1 MANPNP
7 KPPPKHSRFKKGQ
20 SGNPEGGRAHNP
32 AIKALR
38 KITIESYREIIE
50 LVLTSD
56 VRKIK
61 AIAEDPKSTGLQVGI
76 AVAFMK
82 AIKNGDYTVIER
94 IAERIVGKI
103 PDEIK
108 IQPMTVNQKVTV
120 IDKTALA
127 KALLELEEEV

>member
-7 KPPPKHSRFKKGQ
+7 KPPPKHSQFKKGQ
-20 SGNPEGGRAHNP
+20 VANPLGGRSHNP
-32 AIKALR
+32 INKALR
-38 KITIESYREIIE
+38 NLTVESYREIIE

-56 VRKIK
+56 VRAIK

-82 AIKNGDYTVIER
+82 AIKNGDYAVIER

-103 PDEIK
+103 PDVIK
-108 IQPMTVNQKVTV
+108 VDSNVHAKVSV

-127 KALLELEEEV
+127 KALLELEQEF

>member
-1 MANPNP
+1 MPR
-7 KPPPKHSRFKKGQ
+7 KPPPKHSQFQKGK
-20 SGNPEGGRAHNP
+20 SGNPEGSRAHNP
-32 AIKALR
+32 ALKALK

-50 LVLTSD
+50 LVMTSD
-56 VRKIK
+56 VRAIK

-76 AVAFMK
+76 AVAFLK

-108 IQPMTVNQKVTV
+108 IQPMTINQKVTV
-120 IDKTALA
+120 IDRAALA
-127 KALLELEEEV
+127 RAMAELNQEV